1 MKFLTIEN
9 YQIIYC
15 LEKKNVFI
23 CRGEL
28 QNYLKLYSKLQCTIQ
43 NAKVHY
49 ASVL

>member
-15 LEKKNVFI
+15 LEKKVFI

-43 NAKVHY
+43 NAKVHD
-49 ASVL
+49 ASVS